1 VKVFRALVLGAAIT
15 AAAIGTASTAS
26 ADVGL
31 VAGVGEGGVPASP
44 LHFFECQKGSYQAS
58 SGDCVESPDQNAN
71 GAIGKCCD
79 GTDTHAE
86 HRSGACSSHGGVCQW
101 FAAAGSAGDNPDNG
115 PVDNSPDSRF
125 LWLLTTDPVHPMTV
139 WNFPLVKAQG
149 LQLCQEMDNGERQA
163 AATNDLMAAAGYTF
177 DDAASIS
184 AAAVT
189 IYCPQ
194 HLPPE
199 ARAG

>member
-1 VKVFRALVLGAAIT
+1 MLKLHTILGNGALMVGTQPKGGLTATIPPGSYSGVKVFRAFVLGAAIT
-15 AAAIGTASTAS
+15 AAAIGAASTAS

-31 VAGVGEGGVPASP
+31 VAGVGKGGVPASP
-44 LHFFECQKGSYQAS
+44 LHFLECQKGSYQAS

-115 PVDNSPDSRF
+115 PVDTAPIPDF
-125 LWLLTTDPVHPMTV
+125 C
-139 WNFPLVKAQG
+139 G
-149 LQLCQEMDNGERQA
+149 C
-163 AATNDLMAAAGYTF
+163 
-177 DDAASIS
+177 
-184 AAAVT
+184 
-189 IYCPQ
+189 
-194 HLPPE
+194 
-199 ARAG
+199 

>member
-1 VKVFRALVLGAAIT
+1 MLKPRRRLPMV
-15 AAAIGTASTAS
+15 
-26 ADVGL
+26 
-31 VAGVGEGGVPASP
+31 
-44 LHFFECQKGSYQAS
+44 
-58 SGDCVESPDQNAN
+58 
-71 GAIGKCCD
+71 
-79 GTDTHAE
+79 
-86 HRSGACSSHGGVCQW
+86 RSGGERGRQPRQRPRRH
-101 FAAAGSAGDNPDNG
+101 
-115 PVDNSPDSRF
+115 SPDSRF
-125 LWLLTTDPVHPMTV
+125 LRLLTTDPVHPMTV